1 MSMEEAGGD
10 FIILGMVGIK
20 DPLRPE
26 IPQAVAQCHSAGV
39 RVRMI
44 TGDNENTAV
53 AIAKE
58 AGILEEDWKDS
69 KEDLTVMT
77 GKEFREYVGGLIE
90 AGTD

>member
-1 MSMEEAGGD
+1 MMKEYDKSIKNYDEAIEVFRKAYGND
-10 FIILGMVGIK
+10 
-20 DPLRPE
+20 
-26 IPQAVAQCHSAGV
+26 H
-39 RVRMI
+39 
-44 TGDNENTAV
+44 NENTAV

-90 AGTD
+90 AGTDE